1 MIDEAGFKEPTP
13 KVSFFKKCEKCFKTF
28 LSNLSMEKH
37 QCSQL
42 QNSTEKS
49 STETEVPEIMKNT
62 ENTEV
67 FYGQKCERC
76 FKTPKDLKKHQ
87 NYCQQKSK
95 NLNEKTYNCKICQKT
110 FPTAFAYTI
119 HKRSEHEDSNQGPI
133 KCQMCEKEFAKLIG
147 KSNF

>member
-1 MIDEAGFKEPTP
+1 
-13 KVSFFKKCEKCFKTF
+13 
-28 LSNLSMEKH
+28 MEKH

-67 FYGQKCERC
+67 LYGQKCERC

-87 NYCQQKSK
+87 NYCLQKPK
-95 NLNEKTYNCKICQKT
+95 NLNEKIYQCKICQNN
-110 FPTAFAYTI
+110 FPTAYALTI
-119 HKRSEHEDSNQGPI
+119 HKRSEHENNNQGLI
-133 KCQMCEKEFAKLIG
+133 KCQMCEKEFEKLTDLTSHLQSEHKVESPLFKCQFCDEKFAW
-147 KSNF
+147 KSQLKRHR